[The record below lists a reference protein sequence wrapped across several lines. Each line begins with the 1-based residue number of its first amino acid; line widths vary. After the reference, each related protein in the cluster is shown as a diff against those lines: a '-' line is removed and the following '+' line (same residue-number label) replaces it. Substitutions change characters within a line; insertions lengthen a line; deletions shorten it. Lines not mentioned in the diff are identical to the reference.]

1 MAASAIPMRVL
12 QILHDHESGGVRTLA
27 GMIEAG
33 LSPHGFSFATVYLFP
48 RPGLPA
54 FAKLVCA
61 LRLARRIWRADCEA
75 LIAYQATAS
84 ILVGTVGWLRGCR
97 RRIVHQT
104 CTPGETAPLIRW
116 LDALVGTLGLYTA
129 NIANS
134 AATETEFSRYPTSY
148 RRAMTLIEHG
158 LDAPAPTRHREE
170 ARRRFDLPPTQPVL
184 LNVGRLV
191 AQKNQDLL
199 IRALPALPQAHLLLA
214 GGGPND
220 HSYRALAATLGVS
233 ERLHLVGPL
242 PAADVANLYLAAD
255 LFVFPSTWETFGLAA
270 VEAAMV
276 GMPMVVADLP
286 VLREVL
292 RAGGAEPVAFAAAH
306 DLEAW
311 IAAIRAAFAAPPPP
325 RVVARFA
332 RAMRRKYSRQRMIE
346 GYLHLFAQRRRRG
359 ASERRSDLAA
369 TAEEVRP

>member
-1 MAASAIPMRVL
+1 MATSAVPMRVL

-27 GMIEAG
+27 DMIEAG
-33 LSPHGFSFATVYLFP
+33 LSPHDFSFATVYLFP

-54 FAKLVCA
+54 SAKLICA
-61 LRLARRIWRADCEA
+61 WRLAWRIWRADCEA

-84 ILVGTVGWLRGCR
+84 ILVGVVGWLRGCR
-97 RRIVHQT
+97 LRIVHQT

-116 LDALVGTLGLYTA
+116 LDALAGTLGLYTA

-134 AATETEFSRYPTSY
+134 AATAAEFVRYPASY
-148 RRAMTLIEHG
+148 RRAMIVIEHG

-170 ARRRFDLPPTQPVL
+170 ARRRLGLPPSQPVL

-199 IRALPALPQAHLLLA
+199 IRALAAVPQAHLLLA
-214 GGGPND
+214 GGGLKD
-220 HSYRALAATLGVS
+220 HSYRRLAATLGVG
-233 ERLHLVGPL
+233 ERLHLLGAL
-242 PAADVANLYLAAD
+242 PAADVADLYLAAD

-311 IAAIRAAFAAPPPP
+311 IAAIRAALAAPPPP
-325 RVVARFA
+325 HVVAQFA
-332 RAMRRKYSRQRMIE
+332 RAMRRKYSRQRMID
-346 GYLHLFAQRRRRG
+346 GYLQLFELRRRTDTG
-359 ASERRSDLAA
+359 ERRSALPA
-369 TAEEVRP
+369 TAEEARP